1 MNLECCFLVNS
12 ENKDIKMSEK
22 FKTFNSFKIGDV
34 KESEELEI
42 EIGSSNTIIQPFS
55 LPAEI
60 VSALEKNLGHEY
72 NAHYTYRN
80 AANWCR
86 NANYKKATAYFEA
99 EAASELDHAKGIQDY
114 LTQWNVIPQIPEID
128 PAIEFGS
135 LVDIINKGYEIE
147 YKLLLSYSKLQSSL
161 IVEHPATFNFI
172 QKYVDIQNDS
182 VAEYSDLLNALCLIN
197 PDNKLDV
204 LVFEERYF

>member
-1 MNLECCFLVNS
+1 MS
-12 ENKDIKMSEK
+12 EN
-22 FKTFNSFKIGDV
+22 FKTFNNFKVGDI
-34 KESEELEI
+34 KESEEVEI
-42 EIGSSNTIIQPFS
+42 EIGSMNAIIQPFG
-55 LPAEI
+55 LPQEI
-60 VSALEKNLGHEY
+60 VAALEKNLGHEY

-114 LTQWNVIPQIPEID
+114 LTQWNIIPQIPEID

-135 LVDIINKGYEIE
+135 LIDIINRGYEIE

-161 IVEHPATFNFI
+161 IMEHPATFNFV

-197 PDNKLDV
+197 TGNKLDIM
-204 LVFEERYF
+204 VFEERYF